1 MPLRVRRLAHG
12 LGAEVMGLDLNGD
25 VPASIVAEVR
35 TAWLKH
41 QVLVFPQQNI
51 PAERHIAFSRQLGE
65 VDPVSFAPLFR
76 HPDHSEIML
85 ISNKPQKGKPSQTR
99 NQGRQ
104 WHSDTSF
111 SLRPATGSLLHC
123 LEAPD
128 VGGDT
133 QFTNMYMAYDA
144 LSDVMKKML
153 EDLYAVH
160 DSTNTKDARKRDPD
174 VQAELRRLNP
184 LVAHPVVRI
193 HPETGRK
200 ALYVSEGQTTHI
212 VGMTED
218 ESAAILEF
226 LFAHSVQ
233 PEFIYRHYWRL
244 HDIVM
249 WDNRCTMHLAVRY
262 DMTQPRHMHR
272 TTLRGEPS
280 GYLYQPQ

>member
-1 MPLRVRRLAHG
+1 MPMQVKRLSHG
-12 LGAEVMGLDLNGD
+12 LGAEVTGLDLND
-25 VPASIVAEVR
+25 DIPATTVAEVR
-35 TAWLKH
+35 SAWLAH
-41 QVLVFPQQNI
+41 QVLVFPRQNVSV
-51 PAERHIAFSRQLGE
+51 ERHIAFSRQLGE
-65 VDPVSFAPLFR
+65 IDPVSFGPLFR
-76 HPDHSEIML
+76 HPDHPEIML
-85 ISNKPQKGKPSQTR
+85 ISNKPQKGYPSCTR

-111 SLRPATGSLLHC
+111 SLHPATGSLLHC

-133 QFTNMYMAYDA
+133 EFTNMHMAYDA

-160 DSTNTKDARKRDPD
+160 DSTNSKEARKRPPE
-174 VQAELRRLNP
+174 VLAELRRINP
-184 LVAHPVVRI
+184 LVAQPVVRV

-212 VGMTED
+212 VGMTGE
-218 ESAAILEF
+218 ESAAILNF

-233 PEFIYRHYWRL
+233 PEFIYRHRWSQ

-262 DMTQPRHMHR
+262 DMTKARHMHR
-272 TTLRGEPS
+272 ITLKGEPS
-280 GYLYQPQ
+280 GYLYQLQ

>member
-1 MPLRVRRLAHG
+1 MQVKRLAHG
-12 LGAEVMGLDLNGD
+12 LGAEITDLDLND
-25 VPASIVAEVR
+25 DIAVTTVAEIR
-35 TAWLKH
+35 SAWLKH
-41 QVLVFPQQNI
+41 QVLVFPHQNVS
-51 PAERHIAFSRQLGE
+51 AERHIAFSRQLGE
-65 VDPVSFAPLFR
+65 IDPVTFGPLFR
-76 HPDHSEIML
+76 HPDHPEIML
-85 ISNKPQKGKPSQTR
+85 VSNKSQKGHPSHTR

-111 SLRPATGSLLHC
+111 SLRPATGSLMHC
-123 LEAPD
+123 LELPD

-133 QFTNMYMAYDA
+133 EFTNMYMAYDA

-160 DSTNTKDARKRDPD
+160 DSTHSRDARKRAPEML
-174 VQAELRRLNP
+174 AELRCLNP
-184 LVAHPVVRI
+184 LVAQPIVRV

-212 VGMTED
+212 VGMTEE
-218 ESAAILEF
+218 ESAAILSL

-233 PEFIYRHYWRL
+233 PEFIYRHRWSQ
-244 HDIVM
+244 HDLVM

-262 DMTQPRHMHR
+262 DMTKPRHMHR

-280 GYLYQPQ
+280 GYLYQSQ